1 MPALNL
7 AFEERI
13 GRSQAQDVLEYG
25 EAGDFKSKFS
35 DGALNTALLTE
46 ANSDRT
52 ESGID
57 PDSNED
63 TDSSGDYGFNEP
75 GDAPEEEK
83 SSGDPREVAEE
94 EKIAGGEALIDAGA
108 PVNDSSDDGKSALDY
123 AMEGEHT
130 EIVRLLRAYGA

>member
-1 MPALNL
+1 MMYHSAGTSGLIHVTILAVSLFGVPALNL

-63 TDSSGDYGFNEP
+63 TDSSGD
-75 GDAPEEEK
+75 
-83 SSGDPREVAEE
+83 
-94 EKIAGGEALIDAGA
+94 
-108 PVNDSSDDGKSALDY
+108 
-123 AMEGEHT
+123 
-130 EIVRLLRAYGA
+130 